1 MKKSMLL
8 ALACMMAM
16 SEASAEIRKSVE
28 SDGRVVVSNL
38 PLKTA
43 TLAVQAPAMRRSG
56 ADNAGL
62 DLLRPE
68 VIGAV
73 ANVMG
78 IAHLVSSS
86 RTFCVATAPTSYKKY
101 SSVADAWHVRNASV
115 ITQKEK
121 VMSMGDQR
129 LVADA
134 LSGDMVRKTE
144 EMMRPVRGA
153 GTAEKI
159 AWCDKAFAD
168 VGRGDL
174 DLVGRASIKPLM
186 SYHPR

>member
-1 MKKSMLL
+1 MKKRMLL
-8 ALACMMAM
+8 VLACAITTG
-16 SEASAEIRKSVE
+16 AAAAEIRGPVGA
-28 SDGRVVVSNL
+28 DGRVGMANM
-38 PLKTA
+38 PYKTA
-43 TLAVQAPAMRRSG
+43 ALTARGPAMRRNG

-86 RTFCVATAPTSYKKY
+86 RTFCVATSPTSYKKY
-101 SSVADAWHVRNASV
+101 SSVADAWHLRNASV
-115 ITQKEK
+115 ISQKEK
-121 VMSMGDQR
+121 VMSTGDQR

-144 EMMRPVRGA
+144 EMMRSVRGA

-174 DLVGRASIKPLM
+174 DLVGRASIAPLM

>member
-1 MKKSMLL
+1 MKNRMLL
-8 ALACMMAM
+8 ALVCMMAIG
-16 SEASAEIRKSVE
+16 SATAEIRKTVGAEGKVLISQLPHKAAALSVRE
-28 SDGRVVVSNL
+28 
-38 PLKTA
+38 
-43 TLAVQAPAMRRSG
+43 PARRNG
-56 ADNAGL
+56 ADNAGQ

-86 RTFCVATAPTSYKKY
+86 RTFCVTTSPMSYKKY
-101 SSVADAWHVRNASV
+101 SSVADAWHLRNASV
-115 ITQKEK
+115 ISQKEK

-174 DLVGRASIKPLM
+174 DLIGRASIAPLM